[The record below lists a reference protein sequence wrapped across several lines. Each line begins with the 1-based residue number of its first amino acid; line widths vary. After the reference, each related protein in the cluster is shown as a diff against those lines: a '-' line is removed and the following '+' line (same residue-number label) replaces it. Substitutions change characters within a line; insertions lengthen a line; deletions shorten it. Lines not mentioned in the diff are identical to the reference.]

1 MTKRLAILDLGGQ
14 YCHMISRRLGDL
26 GIGSDVLAP
35 ATPAALLND
44 YAGIILSGGPNSVYD
59 PDAPAVDRA
68 LFALGKPVLGI
79 CYGHQLLAQAI
90 GGDVKPG
97 KKEYGPSELHV
108 TDTANPLFVGTP
120 PRQKV
125 WMSHGDSVVSLP
137 KPVEF
142 IAETPRCSSAAFA
155 DATRNF
161 YAVQFHPEVAHT
173 EFGTTLLRNFG
184 VGICGAD
191 EAVID
196 DAQIDRLL
204 HEIRTKV
211 GDQSVFFLVSGGVD
225 SMVAF
230 TLCAKAL
237 GHDRVLGLYVNTGLM
252 RLGET
257 EELRKNLE
265 SLGLADRVKIRDE
278 SERFLSALAGEAE
291 PERKRQIIGRLFVKV
306 QEEAMR
312 ELGINE
318 NEWFLGQGTIY
329 PDTIESGGA
338 TGRAAVIKTHHNR
351 CAEIQ
356 HLIERGRVVEP
367 LTDFYKDQVR
377 RIGTRLGLSRP
388 LVNRWP
394 FPGPG
399 LAIRAL
405 CTTGEHTEHATPLET
420 TVDVSGFDA
429 FEIPLYSVGVQGDF
443 RTYSRIVALHGAL
456 DYDRLQEISSGICNG
471 VSRFNRV
478 VVQVGKARGA
488 LGDGRI
494 RSVTLTPDRVRLL
507 QEADRIVR
515 STLERD
521 QLAEE
526 VWQFP
531 VVLIPVSFAGGE
543 SIVLRPVNSQDGMTA
558 NFARMQP
565 HVIEGLAREIL
576 KLDGVDA
583 VFLDVTD
590 KPPATIEWE

>member
-1 MTKRLAILDLGGQ
+1 MTKRIAILDLGGQ

-35 ATPAALLND
+35 ATPASRLD
-44 YAGIILSGGPNSVYD
+44 EYAGIILSGGPKSVYD
-59 PDAPAVDRA
+59 ADAPAVDRK
-68 LFALGKPVLGI
+68 LFSLGKPVLGI

-90 GGDVKPG
+90 GGEVKPG

-137 KPVEF
+137 NPVVR
-142 IAETPRCSSAAFA
+142 IAETPRCEAAAFA
-155 DATRNF
+155 DVQRRF

-184 VGICGAD
+184 VDICGVA
-191 EAVID
+191 ETVID
-196 DAQIDRLL
+196 DAQIERLL
-204 HEIRTKV
+204 GEIRRKV

-237 GHDRVLGLYVNTGLM
+237 GEDRVLGLYVNTGLM

-257 EELRKNLE
+257 EELQKNLQ
-265 SLGLADRVKIRDE
+265 SLGLEARVKIRDE
-278 SERFLSALAGEAE
+278 SERFLSALANEIE

-377 RIGTRLGLSRP
+377 RIGTKLGLSRP

-399 LAIRAL
+399 LAIRCL
-405 CTTGEHTEHATPLET
+405 CTAGDNAAHAKPLET
-420 TVDVSGFDA
+420 SVDVSGFTA
-429 FEIPLYSVGVQGDF
+429 MEMPLYSVGVQGDF
-443 RTYSRIVALHGAL
+443 RTYSQIVALKGAL
-456 DYDRLQEISSGICNG
+456 DYDRLQQISSGVCNG

-488 LGDGRI
+488 LADAQI
-494 RSVTLTPDRVRLL
+494 HKTTLTPDRVRLL

-521 QLAEE
+521 GLAEE

-558 NFARMQP
+558 NFARMKP
-565 HVIEGLAREIL
+565 SVIEGLAAQIMEL
-576 KLDGVDA
+576 KGIDA